1 MKYIVIKQ
9 KIKRYSFWFL
19 ILTFFSVLV
28 LLFDRHPFNRKYRAR
43 LMHEYQELSL
53 LHQQKKELVQQL
65 FAEKKALLHDP
76 FYQEKVA
83 REELFLIQKNERI
96 VRLDSFFK
104 NG

>member
-1 MKYIVIKQ
+1 MKYILIKQ

-43 LMHEYQELSL
+43 LMHEYQELFAL
-53 LHQQKKELVQQL
+53 YQKKEQEIDRLL
-65 FAEKKALLHDP
+65 SEKEALLHDP

-83 REELFLIQKNERI
+83 REELFLIQKNDRI
-96 VRLDSFFK
+96 VRL
-104 NG
+104 

>member
-1 MKYIVIKQ
+1 MKYIWMKQ

-19 ILTFFSVLV
+19 VMMFFSLLV

-43 LMHEYQELSL
+43 LMHEYQELFAL
-53 LHQQKKELVQQL
+53 YQKKEEKIEQL
-65 FAEKKALLHDP
+65 FSEKEALLHDP

-96 VRLDSFFK
+96 VRINDTSK
-104 NG
+104 SA